1 MDLYKEILI
10 GVLQNENISI
20 SFPQLQIDAKEIVEM
35 KCYHALQNIKLILQD
50 EALDDKECFAKIEEI
65 ICVFEENG
73 SEVGTRHDFV

>member
-35 KCYHALQNIKLILQD
+35 KCYYAL
-50 EALDDKECFAKIEEI
+50 
-65 ICVFEENG
+65 
-73 SEVGTRHDFV
+73 